1 MLWKGFQ
8 RPKRLDVERETL
20 TDRFGRFQAQPFER
34 GFGTTI
40 GNAIRRVLLSSIE
53 GAAITA
59 VKIDGVLHEFSPIQG
74 VVEDATD
81 IILNLKQIPLKLH
94 VDYTKTLYLRV
105 DKAGEVRARD
115 IEADADVEILEPD
128 AHIATVSEGG
138 KLHMELRLKRGRG
151 YVSADKNFDEDLGI
165 GWIPVDS
172 IHSPVKKVN
181 YLVEAARLGQT
192 TDYDKLTLDVWT
204 NGSVHPRDAVSLAAK
219 LVRDHLN
226 IFINLDESL
235 ESSAEGASEPA
246 RVGALNEHLDKSVEE
261 LELSVRSYNCLK
273 NANIRTIRELVA
285 KTEAEM
291 LKTKNFGRKSLNE
304 IKEILTT
311 MGLSLGMRMD
321 QPTTA
326 TSDDLTI
333 DDTSRRAR
341 VTGRTSSNETDHA
354 SQSCTSEVG
363 SGHRASH
370 RAAAEPGH
378 GPHPARAD
386 RDHRAQGQGA
396 AALRRAAD
404 HHRQARPGG
413 GRRPHQGAQR
423 ASPGPGRHPGP
434 RRRRQAV

>member
-8 RPKRLDVERETL
+8 RPKRLEVERETL
-20 TDRFGRFQAQPFER
+20 TDRFGRFHAQPFER

-59 VKIDGVLHEFSPIQG
+59 VKIDGVLHEFSPIPG

-81 IILNLKQIPLKLH
+81 IILNLTQIPLKLH
-94 VDYTKTLYLRV
+94 TDSTKMLTLRV
-105 DKAGEVRARD
+105 YKPGEVRARD
-115 IEADADVEILEPD
+115 IQADADVEILEPD
-128 AHIATVSEGG
+128 AHIATVAAGG

-204 NGSVHPRDAVSLAAK
+204 NGSVNPSDAVSLAAK

-226 IFINLDESL
+226 IFVNLDETM
-235 ESSAEGASEPA
+235 EQPQDAQAEPT

-273 NANIRTIRELVA
+273 NANIRTIRELVQ
-285 KTEAEM
+285 KTEGEM

-304 IKEILTT
+304 IKEILQT
-311 MGLSLGMRMD
+311 MGLSLGMRLD
-321 QPTTA
+321 QPA
-326 TSDDLTI
+326 
-333 DDTSRRAR
+333 AQ
-341 VTGRTSSNETDHA
+341 
-354 SQSCTSEVG
+354 SQE
-363 SGHRASH
+363 
-370 RAAAEPGH
+370 
-378 GPHPARAD
+378 
-386 RDHRAQGQGA
+386 
-396 AALRRAAD
+396 
-404 HHRQARPGG
+404 
-413 GRRPHQGAQR
+413 
-423 ASPGPGRHPGP
+423 
-434 RRRRQAV
+434 